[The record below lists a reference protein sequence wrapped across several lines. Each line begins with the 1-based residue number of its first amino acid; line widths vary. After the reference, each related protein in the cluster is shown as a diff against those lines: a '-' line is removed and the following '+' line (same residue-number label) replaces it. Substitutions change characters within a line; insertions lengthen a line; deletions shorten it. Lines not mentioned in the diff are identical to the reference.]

1 MPSIWQWSCQYLF
14 LKLRSLAA
22 RIPKPNFA
30 CEANALTDCATAA
43 VIRLIVKTSKFHLKI
58 AEFVFWLMQIT
69 SYLEYHHSC
78 HHSGFI
84 LFIAWKTVDLLVGNK
99 KNFLIQ
105 HVLLELPPFC
115 TDTVIFVELFL
126 KIFISNFM
134 IKWEFIYVWCISLGN
149 YFVKAPIFTIFC
161 QKWKWK
167 GQKICFKIWG
177 RDRPLTTGQ
186 GRYISALG
194 ARHPVSNQLYRPG
207 QNTCISFIQW
217 PLFPNFRQ
225 PITKKS
231 VNKISHFVCSA
242 ALHNL
247 SLKLSAMVFW

>member
-1 MPSIWQWSCQYLF
+1 
-14 LKLRSLAA
+14 
-22 RIPKPNFA
+22 
-30 CEANALTDCATAA
+30 
-43 VIRLIVKTSKFHLKI
+43 
-58 AEFVFWLMQIT
+58 MQIT

-99 KNFLIQ
+99 N
-105 HVLLELPPFC
+105 
-115 TDTVIFVELFL
+115 VIFFWFNMCYSSYLPL
-126 KIFISNFM
+126 YGYRNICGAIFENIYLHFM

-149 YFVKAPIFTIFC
+149 YFVKAPIFTFFC
-161 QKWKWK
+161 LKWKWK
-167 GQKICFKIWG
+167 GPKICFKIWG

-194 ARHPVSNQLYRPG
+194 ARHPVSKRLPRPG

-231 VNKISHFVCSA
+231 VNKISHFVSSA

-247 SLKLSAMVFW
+247 RIKLSAMVFW